1 MSNEKEVVVNLA
13 TYMERL
19 DAYIESQTTLN
30 ATLSGRVEKIQDNV
44 NEMQIWR
51 SRVLGAKTG
60 LIAVGLL
67 ILHTS
72 AVMISFI
79 GIAHFGFG
87 D

>member
-1 MSNEKEVVVNLA
+1 MADIQEIPQDSTGNIKNN
-13 TYMERL
+13 TER
-19 DAYIESQTTLN
+19 
-30 ATLSGRVEKIQDNV
+30 IQDNV

-60 LIAVGLL
+60 LVAVGLL

-72 AVMISFI
+72 AVMVSFI

>member
-1 MSNEKEVVVNLA
+1 MSTEKEVVVNLA

-19 DAYIESQTTLN
+19 DAYIESQTALN
-30 ATLSGRVEKIQDNV
+30 ETLSARVEKIQDDV

-60 LIAVGLL
+60 LVAVGLL

-72 AVMISFI
+72 AVMVSFI